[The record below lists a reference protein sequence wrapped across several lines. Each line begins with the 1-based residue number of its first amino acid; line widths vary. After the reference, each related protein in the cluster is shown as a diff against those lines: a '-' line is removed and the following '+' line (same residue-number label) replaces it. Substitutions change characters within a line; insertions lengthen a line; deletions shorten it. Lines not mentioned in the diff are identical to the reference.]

1 MKTSPVKNNSKFS
14 TTDKKQLGDRGENI
28 AADYLKSIGYE
39 ILERNY
45 RASYAEVDIIA
56 KDQSSIVFVEVKTRT
71 YDYYGSPEEFVTRQ
85 KQKNMTFAAAI
96 FCEDIDH
103 EGEIRFDI
111 MAIILQGNTRN
122 VKHIKDAFFPGL

>member
-1 MKTSPVKNNSKFS
+1 MKNKE
-14 TTDKKQLGDRGENI
+14 LGAKGEDI
-28 AADYLKSIGYE
+28 AANYLSSLGYK

-45 RASYAEVDIIA
+45 RASYAEVDIVA
-56 KDQSSIVFVEVKTRT
+56 KHEETIVFVEVKTRT
-71 YDYYGSPEEFVTRQ
+71 YDYYGRPEEFVTKQ
-85 KQKNMTFAAAI
+85 KQKNISFAAAI
-96 FCEDIDH
+96 YCESINH

>member
-1 MKTSPVKNNSKFS
+1 MKNKE
-14 TTDKKQLGDRGENI
+14 LGEKGENL
-28 AADYLKSIGYE
+28 ASNFLESKGYE

-56 KDQSSIVFVEVKTRT
+56 KHNDTIVFIEVKTRT
-71 YDYYGSPEEFVTRQ
+71 YDYYGKPEEFVTRQ
-85 KQKNMTFAAAI
+85 KQKNISFAAAI
-96 FCEDIDH
+96 YCDDIGH

-111 MAIILQGNTRN
+111 MAIIFQGNTRN